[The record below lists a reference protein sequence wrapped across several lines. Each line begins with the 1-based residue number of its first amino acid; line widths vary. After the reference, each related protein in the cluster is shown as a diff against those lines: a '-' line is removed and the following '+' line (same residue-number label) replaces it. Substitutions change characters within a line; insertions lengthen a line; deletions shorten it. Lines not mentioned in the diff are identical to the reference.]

1 MKRIIGRTIAKRYLV
16 RDVLGRGGNAVVYEA
31 LDRHMQRPVAIK
43 IPTVDHDD
51 ADLVLRRFQR
61 EVRACGAVVHPN
73 VCATHESGQL
83 EDGTPFLVMERLEG
97 ESLAERL
104 RREGFLSLE
113 QTVTIFSQ
121 VLSALSA
128 AHARRIIHR
137 DIKPANI
144 FLSQVEGYEDLVKVL
159 DFGASKHFGPA
170 IDPDVERVSQEDLT
184 TAGFVFGTP
193 YYMAPEQIR
202 SLPLDERCD
211 IFACGVVIFETLTG
225 ERLYRQQV
233 TEEIFRE
240 VVGRPART
248 VRSVKPSLPSEVD
261 EVVRTALRRNPN
273 QRYPTAA
280 AFRKALENL
289 VRKATTDASELAGP
303 RPHLTSTGEN
313 ARATRLRDLKQQ
325 FHEIAQKHRAT
336 REAFEDELAARRSDT
351 HSPLPS
357 IVPRGEDPDGT
368 ATTEKKSV
376 RRRSATPSGPKSG
389 PKSPPKKR
397 SPSRPR

>member
-43 IPTVDHDD
+43 IPTVDQDD

-61 EVRACGAVVHPN
+61 EVRASGAVVHPN
-73 VCATHESGQL
+73 VCATHESGKL

-113 QTVTIFSQ
+113 QSVTIFSQ
-121 VLSALSA
+121 VLSGLAA

-144 FLSQVEGYEDLVKVL
+144 FLSQVEGYEDLVKIL
-159 DFGASKHFGPA
+159 DFGASKQFGPS
-170 IDPDVERVSQEDLT
+170 IDPDVEEVSQDDLT

-202 SLPLDERCD
+202 SLPLDARCD
-211 IFACGVVIFETLTG
+211 IFACGVVLFETLTG
-225 ERLYRQQV
+225 ERLFRQQV
-233 TEEIFRE
+233 TDEIFRE
-240 VVGRPART
+240 VVARPART
-248 VRSVKPSLPSEVD
+248 VRSVRPSLPSEVD
-261 EVVRTALRRNPN
+261 EVVRNALRRNPHD
-273 QRYPTAA
+273 RYPTAA
-280 AFRKALENL
+280 AFRKALEQL
-289 VRKATTDASELAGP
+289 VRKASTDATELAKP

-325 FHEIAQKHRAT
+325 FHEIAEKHRAT
-336 REAFEDELAARRSDT
+336 REAFEGELEARRADSST
-351 HSPLPS
+351 SVPS
-357 IVPRGEDPDGT
+357 VVPKGEDPEGT
-368 ATTEKKSV
+368 ATTERKSV
-376 RRRSATPSGPKSG
+376 RRRGPTSSSKSR
-389 PKSPPKKR
+389 KR

>member
-1 MKRIIGRTIAKRYLV
+1 M

-31 LDRHMQRPVAIK
+31 LDRHLQRPVAIK
-43 IPTVDHDD
+43 IPTVDQDD
-51 ADLVLRRFQR
+51 ADLVLRRFRR

-73 VCATHESGQL
+73 VCATHESGKL

-121 VLSALSA
+121 VLSGLSA
-128 AHARRIIHR
+128 AHARRIVHR

-144 FLSQVEGYEDLVKVL
+144 FLSQVEGYEDLVKIL
-159 DFGASKHFGPA
+159 DFGASKHFGPSV
-170 IDPDVERVSQEDLT
+170 DPDAEEVSQDDLT
-184 TAGFVFGTP
+184 SAGFVFGTP

-202 SLPLDERCD
+202 SLPLDARCD
-211 IFACGVVIFETLTG
+211 IFACGAVLFETLTG
-225 ERLYRQQV
+225 ERLFRQQV

-248 VRSVKPSLPSEVD
+248 VRSVKPSLPAEVD
-261 EVVRTALRRNPN
+261 EVVRNALRRNPHN
-273 QRYPTAA
+273 RYPTAA
-280 AFRKALENL
+280 AFRKALEQL
-289 VRKATTDASELAGP
+289 VRKTPTDASELDKP
-303 RPHLTSTGEN
+303 RKRLTSTGEN

-336 REAFEDELAARRSDT
+336 REAIEDELLARRADLNTSV
-351 HSPLPS
+351 PS
-357 IVPRGEDPDGT
+357 VVPREDDPEGT
-368 ATTEKKSV
+368 ATTERKSV
-376 RRRSATPSGPKSG
+376 RRRSGTPTSS
-389 PKSPPKKR
+389 KKR